1 MRTFLLF
8 AGAVL
13 AAGAAM
19 AQTTS
24 PSDEQLQRLISSH
37 HIIYFGGETQE
48 IDSAKSADLIE
59 SFYLDQYRHAQDP
72 RAPYF
77 LLMSRGGKMAMG
89 IGGKLQALAFYDMHG
104 MVDGNGF
111 APYDIQVSGNPLA
124 PNGMQTSMGNSSLFF
139 TAFGTDKKFGNYML
153 YLEAKFTG
161 GDGSHL
167 FALKKAYATV
177 GDWTLGH
184 AKSTFADPSSQPSTV
199 ETDGPNSEVDASRFL
214 LRWMHKL
221 PHNLVVAASIENPS
235 DKVANTQYSALSST
249 YIPNIAAFIQYGS
262 SNQHVRLSAIL
273 KNMRYR
279 DLVADK
285 NEYVTGW
292 GLNLTTCFRPIS
304 TVTVF
309 AGANT
314 GKGIGSLVNDLNGG
328 TNDLLGYADQLG
340 KMYAPMSFG
349 YYGAVQYN
357 FRPNLFSTLVFSQ
370 ERHLPKHQTINEGDM
385 YKYGLY
391 GTANVFYSIT
401 PRCTVGAE
409 FTVGKRANMD
419 HASRVVYRAGLTAE
433 FSF

>member
-19 AQTTS
+19 AQISS

-37 HIIYFGGETQE
+37 HIIYFG
-48 IDSAKSADLIE
+48 DSQQVLDSVQKADLIE

-77 LLMSRGGKMAMG
+77 MLMSRGGKMAMG
-89 IGGKLQALAFYDMHG
+89 IGGKIQALAFYDMHG

-111 APYDIQVSGNPLA
+111 APYNIPITTNPLA
-124 PNGMQTSMGNSSLFF
+124 PNGMQMNMGNSAIFL
-139 TAFGTDKKFGNYML
+139 TAFGNDRHFGNYIV

-161 GDGSHL
+161 NNNHY
-167 FALKKAYATV
+167 FTLKKAYATV
-177 GDWTLGH
+177 GDWTLGL
-184 AKSTFADPSSQPSTV
+184 AKSTFTDPSSQPSTV
-199 ETDGPNSEVDASRFL
+199 ETVGPNSEVDATRFL
-214 LRWMHKL
+214 LRWMHQL
-221 PHNLVVAASIENPS
+221 PGKWTVAASIENAT
-235 DKVANTQYSALSST
+235 DNVAATQYSALSST
-249 YIPNIAAFIQYGS
+249 YMPNIAAFIQYGTQK
-262 SNQHVRLSAIL
+262 QHVRLSGIL

-279 DLVADK
+279 DLVAG
-285 NEYVTGW
+285 NNQYVTGW
-292 GLNLTTCFRPIS
+292 GVNLTTCVRPLPAL
-304 TVTVF
+304 TVF

-314 GKGIGSLVNDLNGG
+314 GKGIGSLVNDLSQGS
-328 TNDLLGYADQLG
+328 NDLIGYADRLG
-340 KMYAPMSFG
+340 KMYAPTSFG
-349 YYGAVQYN
+349 YYGALQYN
-357 FRPNLFSTLVFSQ
+357 FRPNLFSTLIFSQ
-370 ERHLPKHQTINEGDM
+370 ERILPKHHSLYDGDQ

-401 PRCTVGAE
+401 PRCVVGAE

-419 HASRVVYRAGLTAE
+419 HSSHVAYRAGLTAE